1 MRRPL
6 VAGNWKMYGSR
17 AMVRDVVGVLRKI
30 SVTAE
35 VVVCPPA
42 VYLGLAAELCAGSSL
57 CIGAQNLH
65 VEAEGAYTGEISAAM
80 LRDAGCSYVIV
91 GHSERRRDHA
101 ESDELVA
108 SKCRAAQQEG
118 LVPIVCVGESLAERE
133 AGKAFAVVERQLGV
147 VAAALGRNDLSRLVV
162 AYEPVWAIGTG
173 LSATPQQAQEVHAFL
188 RSLIV
193 GMDPEAGASMRIV
206 YGGSVKRSNAHELF
220 AQPDIDGGLVGGACL
235 EAVEFAAICA
245 AAEGN

>member
-1 MRRPL
+1 
-6 VAGNWKMYGSR
+6 MYGSR
-17 AMVRDVVGVLRKI
+17 VMVRDVVSALRD
-30 SVTAE
+30 VVVPAE

-42 VYLGLAAELCAGSSL
+42 VYIGLAAELSAGSTL
-57 CIGAQNLH
+57 CLGAQDLH
-65 VEAEGAYTGEISAAM
+65 VEAEGAFTGDVSAAM

-91 GHSERRRDHA
+91 GHSERRRDHG

-108 SKCRAAQQEG
+108 RKCRAAQQEG
-118 LVPIVCVGESLAERE
+118 LVPIVCVGESIAERE
-133 AGKAFAVVERQLGV
+133 AGEAFAVVERQLRV
-147 VAAALGRNDLSRLVV
+147 VASALGRNGLDRLVV

-193 GMDPEAGASMRIV
+193 GMDPESGEALRIV

-220 AQPDIDGGLVGGACL
+220 AQPDIDGGLVGGASL
-235 EAVEFAAICA
+235 DAVEFAAICA